1 MTESTIR
8 ANLKTI
14 LQGVTSIGTVHDYE
28 RWSSTWDVFLSLF
41 KTTISGSDVIRGWTI
56 AMNGAELTPLDT
68 EPGAAMFGVT
78 YSYTIRGYFGVNDA
92 AATEKTALALALD
105 VIGALI
111 AGADT
116 LGAAVLNA
124 PLPQLNTFE
133 YRLIGGVLVHYIEI
147 SQPVETILK
156 VSEL

>member
-1 MTESTIR
+1 MTDATIR

-14 LQGVTSIGTVHDYE
+14 LQSVTGIGQVHDYE

-41 KTTISGSDVIRGWTI
+41 KTTISGTDSIRGWTI
-56 AMNGAELTPLDT
+56 AMNGAELTPLDD
-68 EPGAAMFGVT
+68 EPTAAMFGVR

-92 AATEKTALALALD
+92 AATEKTALALSMD

-111 AGADT
+111 AGAGS
-116 LGAAVLNA
+116 LGAMVLDA
-124 PLPQLNTFE
+124 QLPQLTTFE
-133 YRLIGGVLVHYIEI
+133 YRLIGGVMVHYTEI
-147 SQPVETILK
+147 SQQIDAILK